1 MSIEQYI
8 AYLMSEPGSSS
19 CVKASEVLEV
29 SHDKVNRLLNQ
40 EHYSSYDL
48 FQRVKNELVLSGGT
62 LTVDDTVLDKPY
74 TDHNKSELVGY
85 YWSGKHH
92 KAVKG
97 INLIALVYTDIKGLS
112 LPVNYRLYTPEEQK
126 GKNDYFEEMF
136 YEVLSWGL
144 HPGRVS
150 ADSWYSSLK
159 NLKFLKKE
167 EIPFLVGLKSNR
179 VISSKP
185 HVYQHVKDA
194 DIPEDGLHTHLKGF
208 DFIKVF
214 RTVDQNDNARY
225 YAMWEPD
232 NSDTLALQREQFK
245 SAKAEHWNV
254 EKLFRLIKQTCQAE
268 RFWVRTKT
276 AINTHLFSV
285 LRAAQ
290 RLLLMAKHQIINSAY
305 AIQRTLFIQAQKDF
319 IAKHGHLTFR

>member
-19 CVKASEVLEV
+19 CVRASEVLEV
-29 SHDKVNRLLNQ
+29 SHDKVNRLLNR
-40 EHYSSYDL
+40 EYYTSYDL
-48 FQRVKNELVLSGGT
+48 FQRVKDELILSGGT
-62 LTVDDTVLDKPY
+62 LTVDDSVLDKPY
-74 TDHNKSELVGY
+74 TDHKKSELVGY

-97 INLIALVYTDIKGLS
+97 INIIALVYTDVSGLS
-112 LPVNYRLYTPEEQK
+112 LPVNYRLYTPEENK

-136 YEVLSWGL
+136 YEVLDWGL
-144 HPGRVS
+144 RPGRVS

-159 NLKFLKKE
+159 NLKFLKNE

-179 VISSKP
+179 TISTEA
-185 HVYQHVKDA
+185 HVYEQVGEA
-194 DIPEDGLHTHLKGF
+194 DIPEDGLYTHLKGF
-208 DFIKVF
+208 GFIKVF

-232 NSDTLALQREQFK
+232 ESDTLAIEREKFK
-245 SAKAEHWNV
+245 KAKTEHWNV
-254 EKLFRLIKQTCQAE
+254 EKLFRLIKQTCKAE
-268 RFWVRTKT
+268 HFWVRTKT
-276 AINTHLFSV
+276 AVNTHLFSV

-290 RLLLMAKHQIINSAY
+290 RLLIMTKHQIINTAY
-305 AIQRTLFIQAQKDF
+305 AIQRTIFIQAQKDF
-319 IAKHGHLTFR
+319 IAQYGSLDFR

>member
-40 EHYSSYDL
+40 THYTSYDL
-48 FQRVKNELVLSGGT
+48 FQRAKGELVLAGGT

-92 KAVKG
+92 RAVKG
-97 INLIALVYTDIKGLS
+97 INLIVLVYTDINGVS
-112 LPVNYRLYTPEEQK
+112 LPVNYRLYTPEDNK
-126 GKNDYFEEMF
+126 GKNEYFEDMF
-136 YEVLSWGL
+136 YEVLDWGL
-144 HPGRVS
+144 RPGRVS

-159 NLKFLKKE
+159 NLKFLRNE
-167 EIPFLVGLKSNR
+167 GIPFLVGLKSNR
-179 VISSKP
+179 VISSEP
-185 HVYQHVKDA
+185 HVYEYVSEV
-194 DIPEDGLHTHLKGF
+194 DIPEDGVYTHLKGF
-208 DFIKVF
+208 GFIKVF

-232 NSDTLALQREQFK
+232 NSDTLALGRSRFK
-245 SAKAEHWNV
+245 KAKAEHWNV
-254 EKLFRLIKQTCQAE
+254 EQLFRLIKQACQAE

-305 AIQRTLFIQAQKDF
+305 AIQRTIFIQAQKDF
-319 IAKHGHLTFR
+319 VTQYAKLTFS

>member
-40 EHYSSYDL
+40 EHYTSYDL
-48 FQRVKNELVLSGGT
+48 FQRVKDELVLSGGT

-112 LPVNYRLYTPEEQK
+112 LPVNYRIYTPEEKK

-144 HPGRVS
+144 DHGRVS
-150 ADSWYSSLK
+150 ADRWYSSLK

-167 EIPFLVGLKSNR
+167 EIPFLVGLKSKR
-179 VISSKP
+179 TISTEA
-185 HVYQHVKDA
+185 HVYQHVSEA
-194 DIPEDGLHTHLKGF
+194 DIPEDGLYTHLKGF
-208 DFIKVF
+208 GFIKVF

-232 NSDTLALQREQFK
+232 NSDTLAIERAKFK
-245 SAKAEHWNV
+245 KAKAEHWNV

-268 RFWVRTKT
+268 RFWVRNKR
-276 AINTHLFSV
+276 AINTYLFSV

-290 RLLLMAKHQIINSAY
+290 RLLIMTKHQIINSAY

-319 IAKHGHLTFR
+319 IAQYGNLTFR